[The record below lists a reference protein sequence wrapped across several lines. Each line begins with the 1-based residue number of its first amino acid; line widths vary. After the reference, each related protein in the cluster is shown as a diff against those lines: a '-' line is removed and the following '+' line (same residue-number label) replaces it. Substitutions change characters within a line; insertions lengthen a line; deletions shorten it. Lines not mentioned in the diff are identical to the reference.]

1 MYVYYATLC
10 TFVLCKSKKDQ
21 RNIKEKY
28 IQNGNC
34 KFKNTAQVRIKK
46 PKYSVQFITVQYR
59 TLQNS
64 TVQCNKVK

>member
-21 RNIKEKY
+21 RYIKEKY
-28 IQNGNC
+28 IQHDNY

-46 PKYSVQFITVQYR
+46 QNILYNTLQYSTEHYRTVQY
-59 TLQNS
+59 S
-64 TVQCNKVK
+64 AIK